1 MIRRGSLVRIQ
12 PGPPHGFRHRGG
24 LAQLGEHLLCKQG
37 VVGSIPTSST
47 NISSSASAVR
57 NTVHLVADPSGC
69 RDIDGP
75 LRSATQVV
83 CCSLTIHGKRIEI
96 VDGKS
101 AGVKAFR
108 HRAVNDIM
116 IASTDIFIFEVCE
129 YDEFDRQTRK
139 YSNIVYPDDFA
150 VLDDVTLVG

>member
-1 MIRRGSLVRIQ
+1 MY
-12 PGPPHGFRHRGG
+12 RGG

-47 NISSSASAVR
+47 TTLQRLIGCQHCCPRHKPKRLSSYRRAALVCHAS
-57 NTVHLVADPSGC
+57 
-69 RDIDGP
+69 
-75 LRSATQVV
+75 
-83 CCSLTIHGKRIEI
+83 GKLLFNNSWNRIEI

-108 HRAVNDIM
+108 HRAVNEIM

-129 YDEFDRQTRK
+129 YDDFDRQTRNTQILTIQ
-139 YSNIVYPDDFA
+139 SVIS

>member
-1 MIRRGSLVRIQ
+1 MQAGGRRFDPDILHQ
-12 PGPPHGFRHRGG
+12 HF
-24 LAQLGEHLLCKQG
+24 KF
-37 VVGSIPTSST
+37 SIGCTKHCSF
-47 NISSSASAVR
+47 
-57 NTVHLVADPSGC
+57 GC
-69 RDIDGP
+69 RP
-75 LRSATQVV
+75 KRLSRLRRAASVCHASG

-129 YDEFDRQTRK
+129 YDDFDRQTRNTQILTIQ
-139 YSNIVYPDDFA
+139 SVIS
-150 VLDDVTLVG
+150 VLDDVTLSRRDVKVIGSSD

>member
-1 MIRRGSLVRIQ
+1 MQAGGRRFDPDIL
-12 PGPPHGFRHRGG
+12 HH
-24 LAQLGEHLLCKQG
+24 
-37 VVGSIPTSST
+37 TSRRRVADL
-47 NISSSASAVR
+47 SASADGTVAPRHRPKRLSR
-57 NTVHLVADPSGC
+57 NRRAISVCHASG
-69 RDIDGP
+69 
-75 LRSATQVV
+75 S
-83 CCSLTIHGKRIEI
+83 CSLTIHGKRIEI

-139 YSNIVYPDDFA
+139 YSNTDYPVSDFSP
-150 VLDDVTLVG
+150 

>member
-1 MIRRGSLVRIQ
+1 LVRIQ
-12 PGPPHGFRHRGG
+12 PDPPYGFARDRGG

-47 NISSSASAVR
+47 STSKRLVGRVVHSVCKPKRLSSNGRATLVCHAS
-57 NTVHLVADPSGC
+57 G
-69 RDIDGP
+69 
-75 LRSATQVV
+75 
-83 CCSLTIHGKRIEI
+83 CCSLKIYRNRIEI

-101 AGVKAFR
+101 AGVKAFG

-129 YDEFDRQTRK
+129 YDDFDRRTRNTQILTIQ
-139 YSNIVYPDDFA
+139 SVIS

>member
-1 MIRRGSLVRIQ
+1 LVCHAS
-12 PGPPHGFRHRGG
+12 GK
-24 LAQLGEHLLCKQG
+24 LLFNN
-37 VVGSIPTSST
+37 SW
-47 NISSSASAVR
+47 N
-57 NTVHLVADPSGC
+57 
-69 RDIDGP
+69 
-75 LRSATQVV
+75 
-83 CCSLTIHGKRIEI
+83 RIEI

-129 YDEFDRQTRK
+129 YDDFDRQTRNTQILTIQ
-139 YSNIVYPDDFA
+139 SVIS

>member
-1 MIRRGSLVRIQ
+1 LVRIQ

-47 NISSSASAVR
+47 TNSLQYSIGCCTVAPRHRPKRLSRNRRAVSVCHASG
-57 NTVHLVADPSGC
+57 S
-69 RDIDGP
+69 
-75 LRSATQVV
+75 
-83 CCSLTIHGKRIEI
+83 CSLTIHGKRIEI

-139 YSNIVYPDDFA
+139 YSNTDYPVSDFSP
-150 VLDDVTLVG
+150 